1 MWLPHG
7 DVSTSPPDLCNH
19 EAWIFAFEE
28 HHGCMHPPGQMDH
41 PRLCFGSDG
50 ISCTERCKWMRSGI
64 VSCISHGHRSDDHG
78 GTELDSCNRAA
89 NGSRTVAGGRR
100 FHPFVRFGWDWWWSI
115 LQSDGGSFPGHEI
128 QIFSIDPSTPLEARP
143 NTNPNRRKEG
153 RRTSIRSKPGEHHLI
168 GSNGANRTVRAED
181 GRSITVGSPL
191 RCMQGSGHSSATR
204 CWPR

>member
-1 MWLPHG
+1 ME
-7 DVSTSPPDLCNH
+7 TSPRHHPTCATTRPGSSRLKSITDACIHLDRWTILVYVL
-19 EAWIFAFEE
+19 EAM
-28 HHGCMHPPGQMDH
+28 GSTCMD
-41 PRLCFGSDG
+41 
-50 ISCTERCKWMRSGI
+50 RCKWMRSGI

-181 GRSITVGSPL
+181 GRSIAVGSPL